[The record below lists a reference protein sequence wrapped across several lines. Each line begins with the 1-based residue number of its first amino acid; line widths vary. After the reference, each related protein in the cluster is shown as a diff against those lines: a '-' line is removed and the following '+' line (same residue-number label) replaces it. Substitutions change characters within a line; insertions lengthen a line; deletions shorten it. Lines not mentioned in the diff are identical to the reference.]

1 MADPIATEVEQWLR
15 AHGADDGS
23 AVGLAIAPGVGVG
36 VAVAGARAGFTASDP
51 SSVIA
56 AVDTALRPR
65 WVWWDRAT
73 ADPLAAAGVPIAR
86 CWDVLT
92 VHRLVHGGWRTS
104 VARVWAWLH
113 GLPAS
118 SLPAM
123 GQLGLLDDHGDEGDD
138 LEDPVRPDGHLRP
151 EWATG
156 GWAATPDRLGAWA
169 GLALAAM
176 ELQQHLVEASD
187 IAAADRVMS
196 TARSESAAEFL
207 CAELSCAGL
216 PVDVAEAERII
227 ADAIGPRPRD
237 EVEAEAR
244 RVARDVA
251 VLEHAPIGRPVD
263 LRNPGDVKAM
273 LRRVGVDVPDT
284 RAWRLEQH
292 RSAHPLVD
300 ALLTWRKAERI
311 ATTYG
316 YRWLDEHVVGGR
328 LRGDWSSSDG
338 AAGRM
343 TASSGLHN
351 LPSELRPA
359 VAAEAGFVF
368 VRADLGQI
376 EPRVLAAVSG
386 DPALVAATQ
395 ADDLYRPVATRL
407 GVERDIA
414 KVAVLG
420 AMYGA
425 TTGTSA
431 QALRGL
437 EREYPTAMAVL
448 EAAAATGRDGGDV
461 FTIGGRRVRM
471 WVDDRTDDAGVG
483 DIDRARSVAAARGR
497 FARNALIQGAAAE
510 FFKVWAVTVRARGR
524 ALEGRVVLCLHDELI
539 VHVPAANGDAMAGV
553 LVDALGEAAYRWAPR
568 RDGPAVRFV
577 ADVSVIHR
585 WSEAK

>member
-1 MADPIATEVEQWLR
+1 MVDRSAAEVERWLR
-15 AHGADDGS
+15 EHGATDGS
-23 AVGLAIAPGVGVG
+23 AIGLAIAPGVGIG
-36 VAVAGARAGFTASDP
+36 VATAGRSAGFAALDP
-51 SSVIA
+51 VSVVV
-56 AVDTALRPR
+56 AVDAALRPR

-92 VHRLVHGGWRTS
+92 VHRLLHGGWRTS
-104 VARVWAWLH
+104 IAHVWAWLQ

-138 LEDPVRPDGHLRP
+138 PEDPVRPDRHLRP
-151 EWATG
+151 EWASG
-156 GWAATPDRLGAWA
+156 GWAANPDRLGVWA
-169 GLALAAM
+169 RLALDAM
-176 ELQQHLVEASD
+176 SLQHD
-187 IAAADRVMS
+187 RIAASPTAEPGRVMS

-207 CAELSCAGL
+207 CAELTVDGL
-216 PVDVAEAERII
+216 PIDVAEAERII
-227 ADAIGPRPRD
+227 AEAIGSRPRG
-237 EVEAEAR
+237 EADAAAR
-244 RVARDVA
+244 RLERDA
-251 VLEHAPIGRPVD
+251 VVLAQAPAGRAVD
-263 LRNPGDVKAM
+263 LRNPGDVKGM

-292 RSAHPLVD
+292 RTAHPLVE
-300 ALLTWRKAERI
+300 ALLVWRKAERI

-328 LRGDWSSSDG
+328 LRGDWSSCDG

-359 VAAEAGFVF
+359 VAAEPGFVF

-386 DPALVAATQ
+386 DAALIAATQ

-407 GVERDIA
+407 GVERDVA

-431 QALRGL
+431 QALHGL
-437 EREYPTAMAVL
+437 EREYPTAMGVL
-448 EAAAATGRDGGDV
+448 AAAAATGRDGADV

-471 WVDDRTDDAGVG
+471 WVDERTDDAGVG

-524 ALEGRVVLCLHDELI
+524 TLGGRVVLCLHDELI
-539 VHVPAANGDAMAGV
+539 VHVPEAHGHEMAAV
-553 LVDALGEAAYRWAPR
+553 LVDALAEAAYRWAPAR
-568 RDGPAVRFV
+568 SDGAVRFV